1 MNFILFQISVNFNL
15 PEKSISKF
23 MKINEIRILLVDD
36 MESMRGIIKSTLQ
49 KLGVVNIHTAING
62 YDAIKTLS
70 KKEVDLVISDW
81 DMPKVTGIEFL
92 KYMRSTTKYKK
103 MPVILLTASNERSRV
118 KEAIEAGASDY
129 LTKPFKAADLEQ
141 KLTKLIDKINQFNNR
156 VEYVELG

>member
-1 MNFILFQISVNFNL
+1 MNFILFKNSVNFSL
-15 PEKSISKF
+15 SEKSISEF
-23 MKINEIRILLVDD
+23 MKISEIRILLVDD

-103 MPVILLTASNERSRV
+103 MPVILLTASNERNRV

-129 LTKPFKAADLEQ
+129 LTKPFKAADLEH
-141 KLTKLIDKINQFNNR
+141 KLIKIVDKINQFDDSIK
-156 VEYVELG
+156 YVELG